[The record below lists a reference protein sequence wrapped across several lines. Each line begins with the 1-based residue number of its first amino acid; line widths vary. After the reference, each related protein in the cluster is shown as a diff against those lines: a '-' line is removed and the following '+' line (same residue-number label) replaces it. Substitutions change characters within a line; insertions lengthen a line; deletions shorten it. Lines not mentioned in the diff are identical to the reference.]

1 MLQAFVAVQ
10 LRPRVVTKLLTRENQ
25 YVHPDGAALCGSIR
39 KAVIILRSKSIL
51 LAAGVLPLAVSAC
64 GVGFPPDFPAPPRN
78 APIVLPVKV
87 SPGGRVITVRAAKPC
102 GHRPLLIARSYPD
115 RVTLRL
121 VNRDISNCH
130 AEAVGV
136 ITVSVTLPNPLG
148 SRKLVQALTG
158 KMIKYHIG
166 HF

>member
-1 MLQAFVAVQ
+1 M
-10 LRPRVVTKLLTRENQ
+10 RT
-25 YVHPDGAALCGSIR
+25 R
-39 KAVIILRSKSIL
+39 KAVIILRSMLIP
-51 LAAGVLPLAVSAC
+51 LAAGVLVLAVSAC

-87 SPGGRVITVRAAKPC
+87 SPDGRIITVRAAKPC
-102 GHRPLLIARSYPD
+102 GHRPLLIARSYPH

-130 AEAVGV
+130 VEAVGV
-136 ITVSVTLPNPLG
+136 ISVSVTLTHPLG
-148 SRKLVQALTG
+148 TRQLVQALTG
-158 KMIKYHIG
+158 KPIKYHIG